1 MEPDAIMPGSLFLA
15 AGEPWPL
22 DTLFKLSILTPK
34 IRMVKTLNL
43 LQQGS

>member
-1 MEPDAIMPGSLFLA
+1 METPYSGYPHAIPMKAIVPI
-15 AGEPWPL
+15 
-22 DTLFKLSILTPK
+22 DTIFKLSILTPK